1 MTLNENLNK
10 AKVLIVDDEPSIIR
24 TLTRVLKPHF
34 EVFSASSGEDALT
47 IIRHNQIHVILSDQ
61 KMPVMTGVQLLSK
74 VKLLSSS
81 TVRILLTGYS
91 ELDDVVASVNE
102 GEIYRYIN
110 KPWDNDNLIDVIA
123 EAARASMQL
132 PQTISA
138 PESVEALE
146 GDVKSD
152 TVLVVSDSVEL
163 ISEVERLAGGEV
175 RVKGYGQ
182 TKDCLKYISQEA
194 AIIIIIEITLFSREE
209 LDFISSVK
217 LLHPHILTVIITT
230 AEKDS
235 GKIIALI
242 NEGKVY
248 RYLSKPHSLGQLRL
262 YLSSA
267 MQYQKKL
274 MSSPQLM
281 ALHGAVVDDNKELQT
296 DSLPTLAK
304 KFFSALA
311 NLKRNF
317 SS

>member
-1 MTLNENLNK
+1 MAPSE

-24 TLTRVLKPHF
+24 TLARVLKPHF
-34 EVFSASSGEDALT
+34 QVFSASSGEEALT

-61 KMPVMTGVQLLSK
+61 KMPIMTGVQLLSK

-91 ELDDVVASVNE
+91 ELDDVVSSVNE
-102 GEIYRYIN
+102 GEIYRYIS
-110 KPWDNDNLIDVIA
+110 KPWDNANLIDIIA
-123 EAARASMQL
+123 EAARASMHL
-132 PQTISA
+132 PQTIPASESIKDHEIKA
-138 PESVEALE
+138 PE
-146 GDVKSD
+146 VKED

-163 ISEVERLAGGEV
+163 IGEVERLAGSEV

-182 TKDCLKYISQEA
+182 TKDCLKHISQEA
-194 AIIIIIEITLFSREE
+194 AIIIIIELTLFSKEE
-209 LDFISSVK
+209 LDFINSVK
-217 LLHPHILTVIITT
+217 QLHPHILTVIITS

-274 MSSPQLM
+274 MNSPQLM
-281 ALHGAVVDDNKELQT
+281 ALHGAVIDDDKELQS
-296 DSLPTLAK
+296 DNFPMRAK
-304 KFFSALA
+304 KFLSALVG
-311 NLKRNF
+311 LKRNF
-317 SS
+317 SN